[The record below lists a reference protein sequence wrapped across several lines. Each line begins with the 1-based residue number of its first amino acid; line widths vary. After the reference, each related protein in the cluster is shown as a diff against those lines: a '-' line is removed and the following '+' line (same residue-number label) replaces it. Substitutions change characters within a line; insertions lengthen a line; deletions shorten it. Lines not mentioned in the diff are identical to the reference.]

1 MENITTKEGLK
12 IISTELMNFQ
22 SLTHKLVEIQGKSI
36 VIIGKNGGSK
46 STLLRAIQSPL
57 NSEVIPSKPI
67 KTGEEN
73 ASVRVVV
80 GGNID
85 GEDKQYVYNIF
96 FNEQNQ
102 KGKITVLDEQGTEYK
117 TRSMQK
123 DILGDI
129 SFDVD
134 QFIRLGMTAN
144 GSKSVAGV
152 REQVEILRK
161 FLSPDER
168 KKLNSLDSE
177 YKTKYELRTDVNKD
191 IAKMKLKISEVP
203 KMTEEEIKTYSI
215 DKSEEAT
222 KLQATLGNISEA
234 MVKWDRVNKGTADTN
249 KKITELE
256 EELKVLK
263 EQKAKGEA
271 WLKANAKPQVEE
283 LQEQLKAV
291 TEHQKYF
298 NAVSNLNNL
307 VIDLKSEEK
316 QSEVITERLK
326 KIQEEKA
333 SVFENSTMPVKGLS
347 FDEDGVY
354 YKGLPFNDDHH
365 PSSTIISVGVQ
376 LAIAMNPHLKCIFI
390 KDGSLLDKTTFS
402 KVLKFVES
410 KGYQLF
416 IEMVDWDA
424 KGDVAVQFA
433 ESFITE

>member
-57 NSEVIPSKPI
+57 NSEIIPSKPI

-203 KMTEEEIKTYSI
+203 KMTEEEVKTYSI

-271 WLKANAKPQVEE
+271 WLKANTKPQVEE
-283 LQEQLKAV
+283 LQTKLQAV

-298 NAVSNLNNL
+298 NTVTELNGL
-307 VIDLKSEEK
+307 VVDLKSEEK

-424 KGDVAVQFA
+424 KDDVAVQFA

>member
-57 NSEVIPSKPI
+57 NAEVIPSKPI
-67 KTGEEN
+67 KTGEDN

-80 GGNID
+80 GGTID

-102 KGKITVLDEQGTEYK
+102 KGKITVSDEQGTEYK

-134 QFIRLGMTAN
+134 QFIRLGMTSN
-144 GSKSVAGV
+144 GTKSVAGV

-168 KKLNSLDSE
+168 KKLNNLDAE
-177 YKTKYELRTDVNKD
+177 YKTKYEKRTDVNKG
-191 IAKMKLKISEVP
+191 IAKIKVKISDVP
-203 KMTEEEIKTYSI
+203 KMTEEEIKTYSV

-234 MVKWDRVNKGTADTN
+234 MVKWDRVNKGTADAN
-249 KKITELE
+249 KKIAELE

-271 WLKANAKPQVEE
+271 WLKVNAKPQVEE

-298 NAVSNLNNL
+298 NTVAELNGL
-307 VIDLKSEEK
+307 VADLKSEEK
-316 QSEVITERLK
+316 QSEILTERLK
-326 KIQEEKA
+326 KIQEEKTL
-333 SVFENSTMPVKGLS
+333 VFENSTMPVKGLS
-347 FDEDGVY
+347 FDDEGVF

-365 PSSTIISVGVQ
+365 PSSMIISVGVQ

-390 KDGSLLDKTTFS
+390 KDGSLLDKATFS

-424 KGDVAVQFA
+424 KDEVAVQFA